1 VAVVHDLVIEP
12 QRRPLVGSVPVPA
25 DDAIAVLALVL
36 AAVADGTSE
45 VRRLSSGPD
54 GAAAI
59 EALRALGVG
68 IDVGPKGTAVVKGV
82 GLSGLAPTRA
92 PVECGAS
99 SRTMRLLAAVLAS
112 RPFETVLRGDAALLA
127 TSMTRLLDALR
138 RRGAVIEGSF
148 FGSEPGEVTPPLVVG
163 PLDPRRRLSGVEH
176 ELASPAADVKE
187 ALLLSGLWADESTYV
202 RERILSPDHA
212 ERMLGALDVP
222 IDVAGPIVRL
232 EVERWAGHL
241 PAFAEDVP
249 GDLSASA
256 ILLAAATLVPGSRVS
271 ARGTG
276 LNVTRRGALD
286 WISHMGGVADIE
298 VHRTVLGEP
307 EGVASSGH
315 AELRAVTMAGEN
327 LLRAGGELHVLAA
340 LAARARGT
348 SEIADLASLFGAKGA
363 SLAIARLAC
372 VLRAFGVRSEPTD
385 DGLVIEGRPEG
396 PLRAADVDAEGEPG
410 VAAAATLLGLT
421 ADGRTRVRGADALAR
436 RFPRFVGTLRALG
449 VDARV
454 EERSV

>member
-1 VAVVHDLVIEP
+1 VGVVHDLVVEP
-12 QRRPLVGSVPVPA
+12 QGKPLVGSVPVPA
-25 DDAIAVLALVL
+25 DDAIAVLALLL
-36 AAVADGTSE
+36 AAVAAGTSE

-54 GAAAI
+54 STATIA
-59 EALRALGVG
+59 ALRALGVG
-68 IDVGPKGTAVVKGV
+68 IDVGPKGSAVVKGV
-82 GLSGLAPTRA
+82 GLAGLSPSPT

-99 SRTMRLLAAVLAS
+99 SRTMRLLAAVLAP
-112 RPFETVLRGDAALLA
+112 RPFETVLQGDALRT
-127 TSMTRLLDALR
+127 TSMTRLTDALR

-148 FGSEPGEVTPPLVVG
+148 SGTEPGEVTPPLVVG

-176 ELASPAADVKE
+176 ELASPSPDVKE

-222 IDVAGPIVRL
+222 IAVAGPIVRL
-232 EVERWAGHL
+232 DVELWEPHI

-256 ILLAAATLVPGSRVS
+256 ILLGAAALVAKSRVS
-271 ARGTG
+271 VRGTG
-276 LNVTRRGALD
+276 LNLTRRGALH
-286 WISHMGGVADIE
+286 WLSQMGGAVEIE

-307 EGVASSGH
+307 EGEATSCH
-315 AELRAVTMAGEN
+315 AHLRGVTMAGEN
-327 LLRAGGELHVLAA
+327 LVRAGGELHVLAA
-340 LAARARGT
+340 LAARARGV
-348 SEIADLASLFGAKGA
+348 SEIADLRSVFGAKA
-363 SLAIARLAC
+363 APPAIARIVAL
-372 VLRAFGVRSEPTD
+372 LQDFGVRSEATG

-396 PLRAADVDAEGEPG
+396 ALRAVDVDAEDEPG

-421 ADGRTRVRGADALAR
+421 SDGRTRIRGVEALAR
-436 RFPRFVGTLRALG
+436 RFPRFAGTLRALG

-454 EERSV
+454 EERTV